1 MFIQNR
7 NWLSESR
14 SDSLYLIVGVD
25 AGIKTGY
32 VLLNLD
38 GEIITSGVEKEASHE
53 RIVKIISDIGTP
65 SLVATDVSKPPSFI
79 QKIAARFNAKIFFPQ
94 KSISVE
100 EKKAMG
106 KGIVDPHIRD
116 AYSAAMKANRHYANR
131 FRQVDKMKISRKEK
145 DKLKHL
151 LIRGRA
157 IGKE

>member
-1 MFIQNR
+1 M
-7 NWLSESR
+7 
-14 SDSLYLIVGVD
+14 YLIVGLD

-32 VLLNLD
+32 VILNLD

-65 SLVATDVSKPPSFI
+65 SLIATDVSKPPSFI
-79 QKIAARFNAKIFFPQ
+79 LKVAARFNAKVFSPQ

-100 EKKAMG
+100 EKKIMG

-116 AYSAAMKANRHYANR
+116 SYSAAVKAYRHYANR
-131 FRQVDKMKISRKEK
+131 FRQVDKKKIIKKEK

-151 LIRGRA
+151 LIRGKP
-157 IGKE
+157 IGKEK